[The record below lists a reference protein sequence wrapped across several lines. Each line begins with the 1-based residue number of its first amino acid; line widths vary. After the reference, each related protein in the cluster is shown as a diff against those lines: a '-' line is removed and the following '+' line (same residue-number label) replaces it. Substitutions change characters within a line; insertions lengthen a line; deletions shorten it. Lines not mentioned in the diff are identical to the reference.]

1 MPMSSITRR
10 RDEKKPCLR
19 LGVAGIVAAVLLS
32 FSVDARARADADDT
46 HVAQQFAQLVAET
59 ISASLG
65 GPAMGALA
73 DEIRTV
79 STCLSDRARPVEP
92 SVPTDDPITA
102 VGCFA
107 AVLSAGRA
115 AAELVVDA
123 LPIGRLLA
131 LLALEMRPHDP
142 AAPHPAPTGRS
153 PFSAPSPGAVVA
165 PTNGRIT
172 STFGDGRG
180 HQGLDIGN
188 DLGAPIFAVT
198 DGEVINS
205 GPAQGFGLWVRI
217 RHADGTITTY
227 GHNPERRE
235 RVALRVIAFSFFAL
249 AAYVSVDS
257 IRTLLGVGSEAEHSS
272 IGIVLAAVSL
282 AIMPLLSWA
291 ERRAGRELGS
301 VSAVADSKQTLLCT
315 YLSAVLLVGLLLNSL
330 FGWSLADPPY
340 RDRVPGLAVERTGG
354 DVRRRPGASAP
365 LRRHP
370 WDEPRGLRRG
380 GRRIP
385 VGAVDEGSSRRLPHR
400 PTVCGADRG
409 V

>member
-59 ISASLG
+59 ISTSLG
-65 GPAMGALA
+65 GPAMGALT

-153 PFSAPSPGAVVA
+153 QFSAPSPGAVVA

-227 GHNPERRE
+227 GHNDDNLIAAAAP
-235 RVALRVIAFSFFAL
+235 VAVGQPIATVGNRGNSTGPHLHFEVADASGAAL
-249 AAYVSVDS
+249 DPV
-257 IRTLLGVGSEAEHSS
+257 TWL
-272 IGIVLAAVSL
+272 
-282 AIMPLLSWA
+282 A
-291 ERRAGRELGS
+291 ERGVHLPSDSDAEPPTITPSEPPSTGS
-301 VSAVADSKQTLLCT
+301 ADL
-315 YLSAVLLVGLLLNSL
+315 
-330 FGWSLADPPY
+330 W
-340 RDRVPGLAVERTGG
+340 R
-354 DVRRRPGASAP
+354 
-365 LRRHP
+365 
-370 WDEPRGLRRG
+370 
-380 GRRIP
+380 
-385 VGAVDEGSSRRLPHR
+385 
-400 PTVCGADRG
+400 
-409 V
+409 